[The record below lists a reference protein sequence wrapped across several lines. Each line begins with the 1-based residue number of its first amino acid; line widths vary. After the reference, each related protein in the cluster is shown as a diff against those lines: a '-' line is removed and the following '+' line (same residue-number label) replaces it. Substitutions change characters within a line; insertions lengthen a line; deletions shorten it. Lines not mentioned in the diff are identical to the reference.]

1 MRRQAMMGLGLGM
14 LMLSVSAQAEGIR
27 VEGAWARAMPPTAEA
42 GGGFV
47 TIHNDTEAAVR
58 LVNAHNARVDHME
71 IHTMSMDGGVMKMR
85 RLPDGIEIPAHGKVE
100 LKPGGEHLMFIK
112 PNPILSAGETV
123 EVELEF
129 STGERQ
135 SVSFEVKERPPV
147 AAQ

>member
-1 MRRQAMMGLGLGM
+1 MRRQTMMGLGLCMG
-14 LMLSVSAQAEGIR
+14 MLSVSAQAQGIR

-47 TIHNDTEAAVR
+47 TLHNDTESALR
-58 LVNAHNARVDHME
+58 LVNAHNDRVDHME

-85 RLPDGIEIPAHGKVE
+85 RLPNGIEIPAHGKVE
-100 LKPGGEHLMFIK
+100 LKPGGEHLMFIR

-123 EVELEF
+123 KVELEF

-135 SVSFEVKERPPV
+135 TVRFEVKERPPV